1 MKIGRIFFLTL
12 SAAAAITA
20 LVLLVYAHLDM
31 AQMRTV
37 RPDFNFDGL
46 IAFLCGIFISSGLA
60 VLFLI
65 WRCVG
70 YDPTKARRDL
80 GIWIWVLSGLIATL
94 HVPFAISFSIDVW
107 INARGQQTPWT
118 ALIDYWLS
126 GDGLLLLLVL
136 LWPLPAIIGVW
147 RYRRFVS

>member
-20 LVLLVYAHLDM
+20 LVLLVY
-31 AQMRTV
+31 
-37 RPDFNFDGL
+37 
-46 IAFLCGIFISSGLA
+46 LA

-107 INARGQQTPWT
+107 INAKGQQTPWT